1 MDKFGIFDIFTKLAQ
16 DKNVQNLLSSTIN
29 TLISKPSLENKN
41 NAPTKQSDQ
50 TIKRNKYS
58 EEAILK
64 LLKRHDEISK
74 NIDKNLEKPPKK

>member
-29 TLISKPSLENKN
+29 SLISKPTLENKT
-41 NAPTKQSDQ
+41 NAPTKQNAPPV
-50 TIKRNKYS
+50 KHNKYS

-64 LLKRHDEISK
+64 VLKRHDEISK
-74 NIDKNLEKPPKK
+74 NIDKNLEKPPK